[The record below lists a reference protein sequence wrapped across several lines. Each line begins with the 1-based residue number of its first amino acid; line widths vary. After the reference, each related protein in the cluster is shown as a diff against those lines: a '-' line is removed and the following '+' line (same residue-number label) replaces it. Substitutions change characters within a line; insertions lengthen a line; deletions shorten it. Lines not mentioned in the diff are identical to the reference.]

1 MLSLGCAVGPRSE
14 VAEGE
19 PSGGDLR
26 FAPLFQSGAVLQ
38 RDMPLPVWGR
48 ATPGSRVRCRLGSDA
63 AVTVTDGF
71 GNFRLWLP
79 PQSAGTG
86 KELILEELASGRRV
100 VSENI
105 AVGEVYLLAG
115 QSNMELPLH
124 RALDGDAAKNYPADP
139 DLRMFRVPVTKLP
152 GPQPEARG
160 KWQTATAESAANF
173 SAVGYHFGRTLRREL
188 GVPVGLIGAY
198 LGGMGAE
205 SFVSREAL
213 LANPD
218 FAADAAKYDVL
229 EFSEDHYRDL
239 PPDRAVPDGGD
250 AAIFARLDE
259 LFPGEPAKLGEAQ
272 KWHTPEFDDAAWQEM
287 ELPDS
292 WTLAGYNHA
301 GVFWFR
307 KYVDIPAEW
316 AGHDL
321 TLGIGAADKCDETF
335 FNGEKVG
342 QTGHFR
348 RFEHWN
354 TPRTY
359 RIPGRLVKPGSNL
372 IAVRVASAAS
382 ISADGGLIGPAAEM
396 KLECGSAAIPLTGK
410 WKLRMEHNFGTAG
423 MEFMRLLGPGAPASL
438 HMLYDNMIHPLIPAA
453 LRGVVWY
460 QGEANAI
467 CMADSY
473 ERLLLTLIDDW
484 KFRWGRRDMNFIII
498 QLPGFQTARDY
509 DAHSQWAKLREAQ
522 RRAALTSGSDLV
534 VTLEYGEADDIHPR
548 NKKPVG
554 ERAGAIAA
562 RRIAGKPACQAP
574 APVKCRREDRTLIVE
589 FDAPVVLLRG
599 EKPAALVI
607 AGADGEFHPA
617 AAEIAAGGREIR
629 LTSAAVPAPVR
640 VRYAWSNNPAAANLG
655 GSNDLPV
662 SPFALAQ

>member
-1 MLSLGCAVGPRSE
+1 MLSLGCAVGSRSE
-14 VAEGE
+14 IVKDR
-19 PSGGDLR
+19 PSDAVLR

-48 ATPGSRVRCRLGSDA
+48 ATPGSRVRCRLGSDS

-86 KELILEELASGRRV
+86 KELILEELASGRRA

-105 AVGEVYLLAG
+105 AVGEVYLASG
-115 QSNMELPLH
+115 QSNMEFPLC
-124 RALDGDAAKNYPADP
+124 RALDGEAAKTYPADP
-139 DLRMFRVPVTKLP
+139 ELRMFVVPVTTLP

-160 KWQTATAESAANF
+160 EWRTATAENAANF

-188 GVPVGLIGAY
+188 GVPVGVIGAY

-205 SFVSREAL
+205 TFVSREAL

-218 FAADAAKYDVL
+218 FSADAVKYDVA

-239 PPDRAVPDGGD
+239 PPDRAVPSGGD
-250 AAIFARLDE
+250 AAIFARLDA
-259 LFPGEPAKLGEAQ
+259 LFPGEPEVIGEKQ
-272 KWHTPEFDDAAWQEM
+272 GWHRPDFDDAAWREM
-287 ELPDS
+287 DLPDS

-307 KYVDIPAEW
+307 KQVDIPAEW
-316 AGHDL
+316 AGRDL
-321 TLGIGAADKCDETF
+321 TLGIGAADKSDETF

-348 RFEHWN
+348 RFAHWN

-359 RIPGRLVKPGSNL
+359 RIPGRLVKPGRNL

-382 ISADGGLIGPAAEM
+382 ICADGGLIGPAEAM
-396 KLECGSAAIPLTGK
+396 KLECGSAAISLTGK
-410 WKLRMEHNFGTAG
+410 WKLCMEHNFGTIG
-423 MEFMRLLGPGAPASL
+423 MEFMRMLGPGAPASL

-484 KFRWGRRDMNFIII
+484 RFRWGRKDLNFIII
-498 QLPGFQTARDY
+498 QLPGYQSVRDY
-509 DAHSQWAKLREAQ
+509 DEHSQWAKLREAQ

-534 VTLEYGEADDIHPR
+534 VTLEYGDVNELHPL

-554 ERAGAIAA
+554 ERAGLAAA
-562 RRIAGKPACQAP
+562 RRIAGRPAYRAP
-574 APVKCRREDRTLIVE
+574 APVKCRREGRALIVE
-589 FDAPVVLLRG
+589 FDAPVILLRG
-599 EKPAALVI
+599 EKPETLVI
-607 AGADGEFHPA
+607 AGADGAFYPA
-617 AAEIAAGGREIR
+617 AAEIVAGGRAIR
-629 LTSAAVPAPVR
+629 LASAAVPAPVR

-655 GSNDLPV
+655 GSGNLPV